1 MTKGVAVSRGEVGPS
16 RHTSASVS
24 GYYVHTKREGLACMS
39 KADNMLLVA
48 SYERYMLEKQMT
60 LWSLSAQRKP

>member
-24 GYYVHTKREGLACMS
+24 GYVHTKSEGLACMG
-39 KADNMLLVA
+39 KADHTLLVA
-48 SYERYMLEKQMT
+48 SYKRYMLEKQMT